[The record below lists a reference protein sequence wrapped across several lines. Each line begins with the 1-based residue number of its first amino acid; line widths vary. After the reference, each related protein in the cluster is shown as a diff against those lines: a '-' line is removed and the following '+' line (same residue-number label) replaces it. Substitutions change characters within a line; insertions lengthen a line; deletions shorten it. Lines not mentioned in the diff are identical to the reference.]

1 MTTVLALA
9 GPIPKLGVIVA
20 VLLAAIALVT
30 HVPRLRAAAM
40 GAALVLTPILLVA
53 DIWNS
58 PQLNVVRNHPL
69 PAAVAALV
77 GLGALVALALLMLRQ
92 PLLLPLLAIAALPF
106 RIPIA
111 VSGSTSNLLVP
122 LYLVVAA
129 GTLATIIATLREEPP
144 PASPWVPAL
153 LERLLAL
160 FIVLYAIQ
168 TTYSS
173 DFDKALQQIV
183 FFYVPFA
190 LLFVLLAQ
198 TAWTPKLL
206 RASLLLLVGLA
217 LLFCLIG
224 YVEYAT
230 RHLFI
235 NPKLLASNDLHAY
248 FRTNS
253 VFFDP
258 NIYGRFLVIVMLTV
272 AAVMLHVRRDRIV
285 GAGALVLVALWAGL
299 VLTLSQSSLVAL
311 LVGLATLAA
320 LQWGGRRILAP
331 IAVVVLVAGA
341 IVLIAPG
348 TVGIDLHNL
357 NNSSSGRV
365 GLVQG
370 GGELFTSAPVFGHGS
385 GSFEAEYR
393 ARHRREAADGTSASH
408 TIPIT
413 IAAEQGVV
421 GLIAYLALL
430 LAALVVLLRGARERA
445 ARSAVAAAFAAL
457 VVHTFFYAAFLEDP
471 LTWTLL
477 GVGVA
482 LAATPQPPAA
492 ERARARLAA
501 RETSG
506 LPAA

>member
-1 MTTVLALA
+1 MTTVFALS
-9 GPIPKLGVIVA
+9 GPIPKAGVIVA

-30 HVPRLRAAAM
+30 HERRLRAAAV
-40 GAALVLTPILLVA
+40 GAALVLTPILLLA
-53 DIWNS
+53 DIWHTS
-58 PQLNVVRNHPL
+58 QLDVVRRHPG

-77 GLGALVALALLMLRQ
+77 AVIALVVLALLMLRW
-92 PLLLPLLAIAALPF
+92 PLLMPLLAIAALPF

-122 LYLVVAA
+122 LYAVVASGA
-129 GTLATIIATLREEPP
+129 LAYIIATVREEPQP
-144 PASPWVPAL
+144 TSPWAPAL
-153 LERLLAL
+153 VERLLAIV
-160 FIVLYAIQ
+160 IVLYAIQ
-168 TTYSS
+168 ATYSD

-198 TAWTPKLL
+198 TAWTPRLL
-206 RASLLLLVGLA
+206 RWSLLLLIGLA
-217 LLFCLIG
+217 LVFCLIG

-230 RHLFI
+230 RHLFV

-258 NIYGRFLVIVMLTV
+258 NIFGRFLVIVMLTV
-272 AAVMLHVRRDRIV
+272 AAVMLHVRRDRLV
-285 GAGALVLVALWAGL
+285 GAGALVLVALWVGL
-299 VLTLSQSSLVAL
+299 ILTLSQSSLVAL

-320 LQWGGRRILAP
+320 LQWGGRRTLVPVGVVVVIVA
-331 IAVVVLVAGA
+331 AVVL
-341 IVLIAPG
+341 IVPG
-348 TVGIDLHNL
+348 TVGINLHNL

-370 GGELFTSAPVFGHGS
+370 GVDLFASAPIVGHGS
-385 GSFEAEYR
+385 GSFEDEYS
-393 ARHRREAADGTSASH
+393 AHHRREAAGGTTASH

-421 GLIAYLALL
+421 GLIAYVALL
-430 LAALVVLLRGARERA
+430 LAAFALLVRGAKTSA
-445 ARSAVAAAFAAL
+445 ARGAVLAAFAAL

-477 GVGVA
+477 GVGAA

-492 ERARARLAA
+492 ERARARRAA
-501 RETSG
+501 RASTT